1 MGLDQTEK
9 RSSKT
14 NSTGCSIPP
23 LIKSR
28 RHRATGL
35 IFLELFP
42 VLQEQCRRLDS
53 NQRSSES
60 ESDALSSYATPTNH
74 PNGLAYSNASLKQSQ
89 SPPPFVTPPLITLA
103 LRFSSLALCSETFV
117 APESLSSRSWVAF
130 VFYPRLLCFH
140 RIPVPGPVLD
150 LALRLLGSCLFAFLP
165 RAP

>member
-28 RHRATGL
+28 RRRATGL
-35 IFLELFP
+35 ISLKLFP

-89 SPPPFVTPPLITLA
+89 SPPPFVPDPA
-103 LRFSSLALCSETFV
+103 NSFSRLCRKLVRQEIQYHRCPTGIS
-117 APESLSSRSWVAF
+117 APASSKEQRPEYLCNSVMDRCRLK
-130 VFYPRLLCFH
+130 YP
-140 RIPVPGPVLD
+140 GK
-150 LALRLLGSCLFAFLP
+150 
-165 RAP
+165 